1 MGYRGEG
8 DTISYYFRHI
18 FHIVGAY
25 PLEAVKMVGYTDG
38 SMVISLCISLAQTG
52 YIPRKGLRI
61 RGKKR
66 QLG

>member
-1 MGYRGEG
+1 M
-8 DTISYYFRHI
+8 
-18 FHIVGAY
+18 VGAY

-38 SMVISLCISLAQTG
+38 SMAISLCISLAQTG

-66 QLG
+66 ELG